1 MPFSRV
7 CSLLTLT
14 LFAVVAGSILS
25 LGGGDGHAAVKDPLV
40 VRDLRAE
47 TLKDP
52 LGLDVQAP
60 RLSWTA
66 WTRRRGA
73 QPSAYELQA
82 ATHPKDFKSGEKL
95 LWSSGRV
102 QTHDPLHAI
111 YAGPTLKS
119 RQEVLWRVRVW
130 DEADRP
136 SDWSPLARFEMGL
149 LALRDWNARWIGAP
163 DEWYTREKS
172 RRPADIDVPQ
182 LQSSPLLLRKF
193 SLTKAVRRARVY
205 VAGLGMHELYLNG
218 GKVGDRVLDP
228 TYTNA
233 DQRVLY
239 VTHDV
244 TKMLR
249 PGANALGAI
258 LGNGR
263 YQTIG
268 EKPWKAHPKLL
279 LQLEIE
285 LTDGSQIVVNSDE
298 AWQMLPS
305 PWRIDGTKDVGETY
319 DARLSVADWARASD
333 GAATGELASRL
344 AAPKGVL
351 ASQVAPPIRA
361 FESLTAKSITNPS
374 PGVYVFDFGQNL
386 AGWAQLRTR
395 APVGTRIELRHAER
409 LGADG
414 KLDYKNIGPSLPSD
428 PPFQRDIY
436 IASGRGEQ
444 RWQPRFTYHGFRYVQ
459 VHGLPTQP
467 NKNTLRAQV
476 VHTDFETIG
485 SFSTSDKTLLA
496 LQRLFKWSY
505 RSNFVGI
512 PTDCPHRE
520 KNGWTG
526 DAHLA
531 IDAGLY
537 NYHNVAA
544 YLSWLR
550 EVRDAQRADGRIPGI
565 APTGTF
571 GFEDEISGPT
581 WDLALY
587 LVPWRLYEHGGD
599 PRILHAHWDTWMR
612 QLKYL
617 ASRAQSEHILDFGI
631 ADWLPAKTQTPAA
644 FLGTASYFQI
654 VDIARQAAHV
664 LGKVEDEKRLGVLAQ
679 SIRAAFRQRFVA
691 GGNLQVLTQAA
702 LATALALPLLNE
714 AEREVA
720 KRALLLD
727 IHAKNDHLDTG
738 VNGAKT
744 LIRVLA
750 DEGYVPLALRVITQP
765 TPPSFGAWL
774 KMGATTLWEDWSGGG
789 SLNHVYQGDISAFFY
804 RTLAGLEP
812 TAPGWQHVRVRP
824 NVVAGIAW
832 LAGSVR
838 TVRGE
843 VSSRWQNNRDGSV
856 DLSVAIPPGAHA
868 TIEIEAPAPESITE
882 SGRSVTVASPHLRV
896 VGHANGRVSLETSSG
911 VYRFHVAGRS
921 LP

>member
-1 MPFSRV
+1 M
-7 CSLLTLT
+7 
-14 LFAVVAGSILS
+14 
-25 LGGGDGHAAVKDPLV
+25 
-40 VRDLRAE
+40 RDLRAE
-47 TLKDP
+47 TLNDP
-52 LGLDVQAP
+52 LGLDVKAP
-60 RLSWTA
+60 LITWTV
-66 WTRRRGA
+66 WSRRRGA
-73 QPSAYELQA
+73 QPSAYEVQA
-82 ATHPKDFKSGEKL
+82 AARAADLDSGSKL
-95 LWSSGRV
+95 IWSTGRV
-102 QTHDPLHAI
+102 QTHDPLHAL
-111 YAGPTLKS
+111 YGGPALKS
-119 RQEVLWRVRVW
+119 RQEVFWRVRVW
-130 DEADRP
+130 DESGQP
-136 SDWSPLARFEMGL
+136 SDWSSPARFEMGL
-149 LALRDWNARWIGAP
+149 CEPGDWKATWIGAP
-163 DEWYTREKS
+163 DAWYERERS
-172 RRPADIDVPQ
+172 RQPADIDVPQ
-182 LQSSPLLLRKF
+182 LQSSPLLVRRFNLA
-193 SLTKAVRRARVY
+193 KAVRRARVY
-205 VAGLGMHELYLNG
+205 VAGFGTHELYLNG
-218 GKVGDRVLDP
+218 RKVGDRVIDP

-233 DQRVLY
+233 DKRVLY
-239 VTHDV
+239 VAHDV
-244 TKMLR
+244 TKQLR
-249 PGANALGAI
+249 PGANALGVI

-279 LQLEIE
+279 LQLEME
-285 LTDGSQIVVNSDE
+285 LVDGSHTTVASDE
-298 AWQMLPS
+298 AWEMLPS

-319 DARLSVADWARASD
+319 DARLFVADWASPSTRANN
-333 GAATGELASRL
+333 GEPVSALSP
-344 AAPKGVL
+344 PKGVL
-351 ASQVAPPIRA
+351 TAQVAPPIRA
-361 FESLTAKSITNPS
+361 FESLTATAITNPS

-386 AGWAQLRTR
+386 AGWARLQIR
-395 APVGTRIELRHAER
+395 APAGTHIEMRHAER

-414 KLDYKNIGPSLPSD
+414 KLDYTNIGPASPTD

-436 IASGRGEQ
+436 IASGRGEE
-444 RWQPRFTYHGFRYVQ
+444 RWQPRFTYHGFRYVEVQ
-459 VHGLPTQP
+459 GLPSRP
-467 NKNTLRAQV
+467 SKNTLRAQV

-485 SFSTSDKTLLA
+485 SFSTSDQTLLA

-537 NYHNVAA
+537 NYHNAAA

-565 APTGTF
+565 APTGAF

-599 PRILHAHWDTWMR
+599 ARILEAHWDTWMR
-612 QLKYL
+612 QLAYL
-617 ASRAQSEHILDFGI
+617 KSRAQSEHILDFGI
-631 ADWLPAKTQTPAA
+631 ADWLPAKTKTPAA
-644 FLGTASYFQI
+644 FLSTASYFQI

-664 LGKVEDEKRLGVLAQ
+664 LEKVEDEKRLALLAQ
-679 SIRAAFRQRFVA
+679 AIRSTFRRRFVVE
-691 GGNLQVLTQAA
+691 GNLQVRTQAA
-702 LATALALPLLNE
+702 LATALALPLLE
-714 AEREVA
+714 APERVEA
-720 KRALLLD
+720 KKLLLAD
-727 IHAKNDHLDTG
+727 IHAKDDHLDTG

-750 DEGYVPLALRVITQP
+750 DEGLASLALRVITQP

-789 SLNHVYQGDISAFFY
+789 SRNHVYQGDISAFFY

-812 TAPGWQHVRVRP
+812 ASPGWQHVRVRP
-824 NVVAGIAW
+824 NVVAGINW

-856 DLSVAIPPGAHA
+856 DLSVVIPPGAQA

-882 SGRSVTVASPHLRV
+882 SGRSVTVATPHLRV
-896 VGHANGRVSLETSSG
+896 VNHDNGRVKLQSSSG
-911 VYRFHVAGRS
+911 TYRFHIAN
-921 LP
+921 PQQNTWHH